1 MFRICSK
8 CDFEWHSKDGDACP
22 ACGGE
27 KKELRKTSSNL
38 NSIGKPMN
46 GIFFNNQKAWVQAL
60 AIISMVGLLVLWLS
74 SG

>member
-22 ACGGE
+22 ACGLEQKG
-27 KKELRKTSSNL
+27 LRKTSFAL
-38 NSIGKPMN
+38 NSSVKPTN

-60 AIISMVGLLVLWLS
+60 AIISMVCFLVLCLS